1 MIAVDGLTKRFG
13 KHLALQGLEFT
24 VPQGEIFGFL
34 GPNGAGKTTTIR
46 ILATLTRPDAGVA
59 TIGGIRVDRDR
70 FGVQKLMGYVPDYF
84 GVYDR
89 LTAVEYL
96 EFYAGCH
103 DLPPRQGRRVAH
115 ELLELVAL
123 ADRAG
128 DQVDALSRG
137 MKQRLCLARAL
148 VHNPQVLLLDE
159 PASGLDPRARVD
171 MRELIRELRR
181 MGKTI
186 LVSSHIVP
194 EMEELCTWIGVI
206 EHGRMVAVGPK
217 ADVLR
222 RAATGRRVRIELADA
237 DEARIEAARERLDG
251 QAGVLAVEAE
261 DGVLEVSLGEELAQ
275 HRLLRDLVEAGF
287 DVAAFTPVAG
297 SLSDVFLGLT
307 GTEEEEE
314 EEMAG

>member
-1 MIAVDGLTKRFG
+1 MIAVEGLTKRFG
-13 KHLALQGLEFT
+13 RHVALRDLEFT

-46 ILATLTRPDAGVA
+46 ILATLARPDGGIA
-59 TIGGIRVDRDR
+59 TIGGVRVDRDR
-70 FGVQKLMGYVPDYF
+70 SEVQRLMGYVPDFF

-89 LTAVEYL
+89 LTSLEYL
-96 EFYAGCH
+96 EFYAACH
-103 DLPPRQGRRVAH
+103 DLPPRQGRRVAR

-123 ADRAG
+123 GERAD
-128 DQVDALSRG
+128 DQVDTLSRG

-148 VHNPQVLLLDE
+148 VHNPMVLLLDE
-159 PASGLDPRARVD
+159 PASGLDPRARVE

-206 EHGRMVAVGPK
+206 ERGSMVAVGPK
-217 ADVLR
+217 ADVLG
-222 RAATGRRVRIELADA
+222 RAATGRRVRIELANA
-237 DEARIEAARERLDG
+237 DEARLAAARARLEG
-251 QAGVLAVEAE
+251 SAGVAGVATEG
-261 DGVLEVSLGEELAQ
+261 GVLEVAIGEDLAQ

-287 DVAAFTPVAG
+287 DVDAFTPVAG
-297 SLSDVFLGLT
+297 SLSEVFLRLT
-307 GTEEEEE
+307 GAEEDGEP
-314 EEMAG
+314 GR

>member
-13 KHLALQGLEFT
+13 KHVALRDLEFT

-46 ILATLTRPDAGVA
+46 ILATLARPDGGVA

-70 FGVQKLMGYVPDYF
+70 PAVQRLMGYMPDFF

-89 LTAVEYL
+89 LTSLEYL
-96 EFYAGCH
+96 EFYAACH
-103 DLPPRQGRRVAH
+103 DLPARQGRRVAR

-123 ADRAG
+123 GDRAE
-128 DQVDALSRG
+128 DQVDTLSRG

-159 PASGLDPRARVD
+159 PASGLDPRARVE
-171 MRELIRELRR
+171 MRELVRELRR

-194 EMEELCTWIGVI
+194 EMEELCTWIGVV
-206 EHGRMVAVGPK
+206 ERGRMVAVGPK
-217 ADVLR
+217 AEVLR
-222 RAATGRRVRIELADA
+222 RAATGRRVRIELANA
-237 DEARIEAARERLDG
+237 DEARIAAARERLEG
-251 QAGVLAVEAE
+251 SAGVAGVESE
-261 DGVLEVSLGEELAQ
+261 DGVLEVAIDDQLAQ
-275 HRLLRDLVEAGF
+275 HRLLRDLVEAGY
-287 DVAAFTPVAG
+287 DIDAFTPIAG
-297 SLSDVFLGLT
+297 SLSDVFLRLT
-307 GTEEEEE
+307 SAEEDG
-314 EEMAG
+314 AR